1 MDLARVWQNAD
12 GRWVLESWL
21 TKDEA
26 DAETTTMRLEQRPDL
41 VLDLGPGET
50 DFRFLDHNGDGRADL
65 VGTQTNQQGEE
76 AITLWLNDGPGFV
89 ALPASHRDRGAR
101 VLPAD
106 LNGDGRGDLLE
117 RAGLQKARQAATPW
131 LSTGDGFTAGSSVDL
146 GIWQASTHFL
156 VGDLDADGRSDLL
169 EIRRQDDGQV
179 SANTWLAGTEHWL
192 PGGSTALGTLPQSS
206 GYTLSDSTGDG
217 RADLVVYSL
226 PGNGNTRFTIW
237 PGNGRSFAEAAYQET
252 PSENLTTSAVLPL
265 DLNGDGRG
273 DFAYVDREPDA
284 NSGGYTTAMR
294 WWQGGADGRWEHYD
308 GDTTREL
315 QPFAQHFT
323 YLTGDVDGDARQDV
337 LRVWSDAH
345 VHLDIRRSHGS
356 NLGDWTSPS
365 TLGNTRN
372 RQQFLSADVNGDGR
386 ADLLQIWQDSDGEAV
401 ASLWMA
407 TVVGEQVQ
415 YLQGGDSVLGAWRE
429 DSIWLAQDHNG
440 DGRADLVGSW
450 QESDGRRQIGTWL
463 SDGVSLTTLHQP
475 RSDVVTFDADF
486 NGDGRR
492 DLLEVNRRADG
503 MAVATPWLSTGSGF
517 AAGRGAELGVWLAD
531 TPYRIGDLD
540 GDGSSDLLEIRRQLN
555 GSVVA
560 NTWLGGS
567 TILVAA
573 ATTNLGPL
581 AANSH
586 YTLGDTTADGRAD
599 LLVQSPSSDGTSRF
613 TLAGRWPAVPRA
625 VVTGRSAHRHR
636 TR

>member
-1 MDLARVWQNAD
+1 VASHWRSLPRGETLELGAWRPESHYLVGDVSGTGSTALVEVSPNDAGQAMARTWLIDAAGFSESTSTLLGTWSASARYLLGDMAGLQEAELLRLSDGGDGHATIDLWRFDDMQWRAEETAFDDVPWESNGWISLSDTNGDGKLEVLEAQRTTVDGRDRELAAVLRSEDDGYWSSALQELGDWRADHHFLTGDLDGLGSEQLLRFSISDEGRQQVTVWRPNAWGWTYDNQAITLELGEAHPNAPWHAADLDGDVRMDLARVWQNAD

-117 RAGLQKARQAATPW
+117 LSRTTEGTAVATPW

-217 RADLVVYSL
+217 RADLMVHSL

-237 PGNGRSFAEAAYQET
+237 PGNGRTFAEAAYQET

-284 NSGGYTTAMR
+284 NSR
-294 WWQGGADGRWEHYD
+294 WLHHGHA
-308 GDTTREL
+308 L
-315 QPFAQHFT
+315 
-323 YLTGDVDGDARQDV
+323 VARGCG
-337 LRVWSDAH
+337 W
-345 VHLDIRRSHGS
+345 
-356 NLGDWTSPS
+356 P
-365 TLGNTRN
+365 
-372 RQQFLSADVNGDGR
+372 
-386 ADLLQIWQDSDGEAV
+386 
-401 ASLWMA
+401 
-407 TVVGEQVQ
+407 
-415 YLQGGDSVLGAWRE
+415 LGALRWR
-429 DSIWLAQDHNG
+429 HHT
-440 DGRADLVGSW
+440 R
-450 QESDGRRQIGTWL
+450 
-463 SDGVSLTTLHQP
+463 
-475 RSDVVTFDADF
+475 
-486 NGDGRR
+486 
-492 DLLEVNRRADG
+492 
-503 MAVATPWLSTGSGF
+503 
-517 AAGRGAELGVWLAD
+517 
-531 TPYRIGDLD
+531 
-540 GDGSSDLLEIRRQLN
+540 
-555 GSVVA
+555 
-560 NTWLGGS
+560 
-567 TILVAA
+567 VAA
-573 ATTNLGPL
+573 LC
-581 AANSH
+581 AALH
-586 YTLGDTTADGRAD
+586 
-599 LLVQSPSSDGTSRF
+599 
-613 TLAGRWPAVPRA
+613 VPDR
-625 VVTGRSAHRHR
+625 RCRR
-636 TR
+636 

>member
-1 MDLARVWQNAD
+1 
-12 GRWVLESWL
+12 
-21 TKDEA
+21 
-26 DAETTTMRLEQRPDL
+26 
-41 VLDLGPGET
+41 
-50 DFRFLDHNGDGRADL
+50 
-65 VGTQTNQQGEE
+65 
-76 AITLWLNDGPGFV
+76 
-89 ALPASHRDRGAR
+89 
-101 VLPAD
+101 
-106 LNGDGRGDLLE
+106 
-117 RAGLQKARQAATPW
+117 
-131 LSTGDGFTAGSSVDL
+131 
-146 GIWQASTHFL
+146 
-156 VGDLDADGRSDLL
+156 
-169 EIRRQDDGQV
+169 
-179 SANTWLAGTEHWL
+179 
-192 PGGSTALGTLPQSS
+192 
-206 GYTLSDSTGDG
+206 
-217 RADLVVYSL
+217 
-226 PGNGNTRFTIW
+226 
-237 PGNGRSFAEAAYQET
+237 
-252 PSENLTTSAVLPL
+252 
-265 DLNGDGRG
+265 
-273 DFAYVDREPDA
+273 
-284 NSGGYTTAMR
+284 
-294 WWQGGADGRWEHYD
+294 
-308 GDTTREL
+308 L

-492 DLLEVNRRADG
+492 DLLEVSRRADG

-517 AAGRGAELGVWLAD
+517 AAGRDAELGVWLAD

-540 GDGSSDLLEIRRQLN
+540 GDGSSDLLEIRRQPN
-555 GSVVA
+555 GNVVA
-560 NTWLGGS
+560 NTWLGGAMN
-567 TILVAA
+567 LVAA

-599 LLVQSPSSDGTSRF
+599 LLVQSPSSDGASRF
-613 TLAGRWPAVPRA
+613 TLWQGDGRRFREQSSQEEARASTPDAQILPLDMNGDGSGDLVEVQRDYTPRRESQRSEHPPALAERLARRDLELRRAISRGLVAEREHARDRCRWRCARRRAADLESRRRADAAHALAQPGQRIRQLGRFHPR
-625 VVTGRSAHRHR
+625 
-636 TR
+636 